1 MNENFFLRPSAID
14 DFSNRKLVMVEPR
27 IYNKIFT
34 MHDKV
39 LSSIDDQINGI
50 LHNDRPD
57 DEKAKLYSSA
67 LNRYHNIDK
76 TTKIEES
83 SKKDRVHIPD
93 DVLSSTSNSLKPK
106 AERLIKMIEKDG
118 RVDFND
124 TAELVVNGRTI
135 SGSNASDLFN
145 ALLKKTKRS
154 PVGFSNFTAAL
165 KDLNIPQDIM
175 GKASIAVNTKSKVY
189 KTKQSKK
196 PDLSVPMKRTR
207 LGTRIKWENY

>member
-1 MNENFFLRPSAID
+1 MEYAK
-14 DFSNRKLVMVEPR
+14 KLMMVDQR
-27 IYNKIFT
+27 LYNKLFT
-34 MHDKV
+34 PQDKV
-39 LSSIDDQINGI
+39 LSSIDDRISDI
-50 LHNDRPD
+50 LHGDRPD
-57 DEKAKLYSSA
+57 DEKAKLYSST

-76 TTKIEES
+76 PIEVALDRTKEEN
-83 SKKDRVHIPD
+83 KKDRVHIPD
-93 DVLSSTSNSLKPK
+93 DVMSSTSNSLKPK